1 MQFKTEEIISGLQGT
16 KVVNDTTELTQNFDT
31 IVTLEDTVFASIK
44 IGGIDV
50 KGEYV
55 TTPANAVKAGAII
68 RPTQNQVFSG
78 VQLTSGSI
86 AIVL

>member
-1 MQFKTEEIISGLQGT
+1 
-16 KVVNDTTELTQNFDT
+16 
-31 IVTLEDTVFASIK
+31 VTLEDTVFASIK
-44 IGGIDV
+44 IGGVDV

-78 VQLTSGSI
+78 VQLTSGSV

>member
-1 MQFKTEEIISGLQGT
+1 MQFKTEKIISGLQGT
-16 KVVNDTTELTQNFDT
+16 KVVNDATELTQDFDT
-31 IVTLEDTVFASIK
+31 IVTLEDTVFTSIK
-44 IGGIDV
+44 IGGVDV
-50 KGEYV
+50 KEEYV
-55 TTPANAVKAGAII
+55 TTPATAVKAGAII

>member
-16 KVVNDTTELTQNFDT
+16 KVVNDSTELTQDFDT
-31 IVTLEDTVFASIK
+31 IVTLEDTVFTSIK
-44 IGGIDV
+44 IGGVDV
-50 KGEYV
+50 KDEYV

-78 VQLTSGSI
+78 VQLTSGSV

>member
-16 KVVNDTTELTQNFDT
+16 KIVNDTTELTQNFDT

-44 IGGIDV
+44 IGGVDV
-50 KGEYV
+50 KDEYV

-78 VQLTSGSI
+78 VQLTSGSV

>member
-16 KVVNDTTELTQNFDT
+16 KVVNDATELTQDFDT

-44 IGGIDV
+44 IGGVDV

-55 TTPANAVKAGAII
+55 TTPATAVKAGAII

>member
-1 MQFKTEEIISGLQGT
+1 MQFKTEEIISGLQGS
-16 KVVNDTTELTQNFDT
+16 KVVNDTTELTQDFDT
-31 IVTLEDTVFASIK
+31 IVTLEDTVFTSIK

-50 KGEYV
+50 KDEYV

>member
-16 KVVNDTTELTQNFDT
+16 KVVNDSTELTQDFDT

-44 IGGIDV
+44 IGGVDV

-55 TTPANAVKAGAII
+55 TTPATAVKAGAII

-78 VQLTSGSI
+78 VQLTSGSV

>member
-16 KVVNDTTELTQNFDT
+16 KIVNDTTELTQNFDT
-31 IVTLEDTVFASIK
+31 IVTLEDTVFTSIK

-68 RPTQNQVFSG
+68 RPTQNKVFSG
-78 VQLTSGSI
+78 VQLTSGSV

>member
-1 MQFKTEEIISGLQGT
+1 MQFKTEKIISGLQGT
-16 KVVNDTTELTQNFDT
+16 KVVNDATELTQDFDT

-55 TTPANAVKAGAII
+55 TTPATAVKAGAII

>member
-1 MQFKTEEIISGLQGT
+1 MQFKTEKIISGLQGT
-16 KVVNDTTELTQNFDT
+16 KVVNDATELTQDFDT
-31 IVTLEDTVFASIK
+31 IVTLEDTVFTSIK

-55 TTPANAVKAGAII
+55 TTPATAVKAGAII